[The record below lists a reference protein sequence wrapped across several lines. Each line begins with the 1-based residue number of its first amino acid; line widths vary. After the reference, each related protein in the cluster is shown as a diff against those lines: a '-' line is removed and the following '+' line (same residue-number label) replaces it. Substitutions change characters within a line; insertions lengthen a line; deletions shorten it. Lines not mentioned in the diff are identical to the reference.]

1 MCACWRLCNTF
12 GGMCCT
18 SAQSATHPLTLLPA
32 HPRKVLISIYWFV
45 LTCNVWY
52 YEKQVYYVHMSTFD
66 ETIWSIWLF
75 NFPVKIGCQSC
86 VKTKSNKTKKEWNF
100 LRQLQCMCTLCTLS
114 QTISG
119 VKKTDFTWSIV
130 LERAMGKNVHGP
142 SVSKY
147 VTPSNNAALPQFLLC
162 TYLHTYIVFLLYG
175 TSSA

>member
-1 MCACWRLCNTF
+1 M
-12 GGMCCT
+12 
-18 SAQSATHPLTLLPA
+18 
-32 HPRKVLISIYWFV
+32 Y
-45 LTCNVWY
+45 
-52 YEKQVYYVHMSTFD
+52 
-66 ETIWSIWLF
+66 
-75 NFPVKIGCQSC
+75 
-86 VKTKSNKTKKEWNF
+86 
-100 LRQLQCMCTLCTLS
+100 TLCTLS

-162 TYLHTYIVFLLYG
+162 SYLHTYIVFLLYG

>member
-1 MCACWRLCNTF
+1 MSRLNQTD
-12 GGMCCT
+12 
-18 SAQSATHPLTLLPA
+18 Q
-32 HPRKVLISIYWFV
+32 
-45 LTCNVWY
+45 
-52 YEKQVYYVHMSTFD
+52 Q
-66 ETIWSIWLF
+66 
-75 NFPVKIGCQSC
+75 QQ
-86 VKTKSNKTKKEWNF
+86 KKNENF
-100 LRQLQCMCTLCTLS
+100 LRPLQFMYTLCTLS

>member
-1 MCACWRLCNTF
+1 MSRLNQT
-12 GGMCCT
+12 
-18 SAQSATHPLTLLPA
+18 
-32 HPRKVLISIYWFV
+32 
-45 LTCNVWY
+45 
-52 YEKQVYYVHMSTFD
+52 KQ
-66 ETIWSIWLF
+66 
-75 NFPVKIGCQSC
+75 
-86 VKTKSNKTKKEWNF
+86 TKKEWKF
-100 LRQLQCMCTLCTLS
+100 S
-114 QTISG
+114 QATAKYTHCVRLAISG